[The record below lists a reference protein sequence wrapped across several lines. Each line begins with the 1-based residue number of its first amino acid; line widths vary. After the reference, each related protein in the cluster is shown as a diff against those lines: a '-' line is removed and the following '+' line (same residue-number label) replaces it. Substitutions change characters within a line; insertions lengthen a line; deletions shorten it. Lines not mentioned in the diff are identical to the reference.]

1 MLLGGPRRRWGGST
15 KLDLQETAGRAS
27 RGVILLRIAVSGGFC
42 VPYCGELLD
51 ELRNSASQE

>member
-1 MLLGGPRRRWGGST
+1 MLLGGPRRRWGGTT

-27 RGVILLRIAVSGGFC
+27 TGVILLRIVVSCGFC
-42 VPYCGELLD
+42 ATYCGELLD